1 MTKSGPSLSYPPGGC
16 WGRRRGRPDRPSDTR
31 PARKAVPGH
40 GRRADMHARTRLAIG
55 AVGALATAG
64 LLTGCGEAGSSG
76 TDAPEP
82 AASGQGCAPVAGDEL
97 IVLTDD
103 KLLQNSDN
111 VIPAVNADVASPQ
124 LVAALDRV
132 SAALDTPK
140 LIQLNKAVDVDRK
153 TPAVAAAE
161 FAAANDL
168 TTGVEKGSG
177 GTITVGAA
185 NFSESQTLAELY
197 KIVLIAAGYQAE
209 VQQVGSR
216 ELYEPALEKGEIQVF
231 PEYAATMAEFL
242 NTKANGKDA
251 PPVSSPDLDE
261 TVAALK
267 AAGAKV
273 NLAFGSPSA
282 AQDQNAFAVTRAFA
296 DKYDVRTLSELA
308 EKCSGQETVLA
319 GPPECPQRPKCQVGL
334 VEVYDFKAGS
344 FSSLDAAG
352 PQTKNALKTGVAS
365 VGLVL
370 SSDGALAAG

>member
-1 MTKSGPSLSYPPGGC
+1 
-16 WGRRRGRPDRPSDTR
+16 
-31 PARKAVPGH
+31 
-40 GRRADMHARTRLAIG
+40 MHARTRLAIG

-216 ELYEPALEKGEIQVF
+216 ELYEPALEKGEIHVF
-231 PEYAATMAEFL
+231 PEYAATLAEFL
-242 NTKANGKDA
+242 NTKANGEGA
-251 PPVSSPDLDE
+251 EPVSSPDLDE

-267 AAGAKV
+267 VLGAEA
-273 NLAFGSPSA
+273 NLALGAPAA
-282 AQDQNAFAVTRAFA
+282 AQNQNAFAVTRAFA
-296 DKYDVRTLSELA
+296 DKHGVQTLTELA

-319 GPPECPQRPKCQVGL
+319 GPPECPQRPKCQAGL
-334 VEVYDFKAGS
+334 VEVYDFRAGS
-344 FSSLDAAG
+344 FSSLDAGG
-352 PQTKNALKTGVAS
+352 PQTKNALRTGVAS
-365 VGLVL
+365 VGLVF
-370 SSDGALAAG
+370 SSDGALTVG